1 MAKSDQIVNS
11 GNSVVEQTK
20 SAIRTIQGQD
30 VILASDVA
38 RIFGVT
44 TKRINERTKRHPGKF
59 PTDFMFQLTRSEYGK
74 LRSQT
79 ATSKVGRGGTQYLPY
94 AFTEHGVLQIA
105 NLINTDIAD
114 SVSVFVIRA
123 FVEMRRTIIAQQ
135 KALVRSH
142 ALVSDKSA
150 GSKTPNVAMLQ
161 KELIPKLQTT
171 IDRMLNSV
179 INPETGT
186 TVKDEALDL
195 LKESI
200 GHLKEQLRHKGLQ
213 NEEITARVTKLLAEA
228 ENQQAAARKTRAES
242 EQLEF
247 MNTIRKLRLVL
258 EAQLIIIADEN
269 PKDAQRLTGLVE
281 VLKDVAKKS

>member
-1 MAKSDQIVNS
+1 MAKSDQNANS
-11 GNSVVEQTK
+11 GTSVVEQTK
-20 SAIRTIQGQD
+20 TAIRTIRDQD

-38 RIFGVT
+38 LIFGVT
-44 TKRINERTKRHPGKF
+44 TKRINERAKRHPGKF
-59 PTDFMFQLTRSEYGK
+59 PSDFMFQLTRSEYDK

-79 ATSKVGRGGTQYLPY
+79 ATSKVVRGGTQYLPY

-135 KALVRSH
+135 KALVSSH
-142 ALVSDKSA
+142 ALVNVKSA
-150 GSKTPNVAMLQ
+150 SSKTPNVAMLQ

-179 INPETGT
+179 IDTETGT
-186 TVKDEALDL
+186 TVKDEALDI

-200 GHLKEQLRHKGLQ
+200 GHLKEQLRNKGLQ
-213 NEEITARVTKLLAEA
+213 NEEITARVTKLFAEA
-228 ENQQAAARKTRAES
+228 ENQRAAARKTRAES

-269 PKDAQRLTGLVE
+269 PTDTQRLTGLVE
-281 VLKDVAKKS
+281 VLKDVAQKS